1 MTETLK
7 TVVVLGASKNP
18 ERYSNRAVK
27 LLKEKGYHTIPV
39 NPAYGEIE
47 GLKAVPDLTLIKEEV
62 YALSVYLSPERTKP
76 LIKSIIS
83 LKPKRVIL
91 NPGSE
96 SDELEQ
102 HLQENGIVYER
113 ACTLVLLSTGQF

>member
-1 MTETLK
+1 MTQPSK

-27 LLKEKGYHTIPV
+27 LLKEKGYRTLPV
-39 NPAYGEIE
+39 NPACNEIE
-47 GLKAVPDLTLIKEEV
+47 GLKVVSNLVLIEEEV

-76 LIKSIIS
+76 LTKSIIS
-83 LKPKRVIL
+83 LKPKRVIF

-102 HLQENGIVYER
+102 NLQKNGISCER